1 MNTDMKNGAN
11 IALNG
16 VDDQLETQ
24 IDEIHNKY
32 MRCEANGWRYDY

>member
-1 MNTDMKNGAN
+1 MKNGAN

-24 IDEIHNKY
+24 IDDEGYEFEII
-32 MRCEANGWRYDY
+32 